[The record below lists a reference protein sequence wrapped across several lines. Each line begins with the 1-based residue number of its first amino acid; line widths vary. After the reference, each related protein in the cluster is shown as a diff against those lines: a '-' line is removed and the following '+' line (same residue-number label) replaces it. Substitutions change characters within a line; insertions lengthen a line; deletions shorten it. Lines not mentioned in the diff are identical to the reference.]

1 MSEIKVLDQAV
12 VDAATSGE
20 DARGSFRGVRLLK
33 AVVLDWA
40 GTIQDFGSV
49 APVGAFVEV
58 FHRFGIE
65 ITAAQA
71 RGPMGLYKLDHIRAL
86 TAYPEIAADWRRI
99 HGRPVAEDDVQA
111 MYQASRPIQ
120 EEILPRYGNLI
131 PGALEAVAAIRARGY
146 RVASTTGYPRS
157 AGAIAAEAARRQGF
171 EPDVMVCADEVPAG
185 RPEPWMLLRA
195 LETLRVYPPAATV
208 KVGDTKAD
216 IGEGLNAGTWTVGI
230 SRTGNYVG
238 LSQAELE
245 ALPVLEQRRL
255 IDAATDTLRAAGAH
269 YVIESIADLPP
280 LLDEIEVRVARG
292 ERPGAMV

>member
-1 MSEIKVLDQAV
+1 MSETPVLASR
-12 VDAATSGE
+12 ASGSSR
-20 DARGSFRGVRLLK
+20 DGVPGARLLK

-40 GTIQDFGSV
+40 GTTQDFGSM

-58 FHRFGIE
+58 FHRFGVE

-71 RGPMGLYKLDHIRAL
+71 RGPMGLFKLDHIRAL
-86 TAYPEIAADWRRI
+86 AAEPAIARDWVRI
-99 HGRPVAEDDVQA
+99 HMRPIDEDDIQE
-111 MYQASRPIQ
+111 MYQASRSIQ
-120 EEILPRYGNLI
+120 EDILPAYGQLI
-131 PGALEAVAAIRARGY
+131 PGTLEAVAAIRERGY

-157 AGAIAAEAARRQGF
+157 AGAIAAEAARRQGY

-195 LETLRVYPPAATV
+195 LETLRVFPPSATV
-208 KVGDTKAD
+208 KVGDTRAD

-238 LSQAELE
+238 LSEAELE

-255 IDAATDTLRAAGAH
+255 VDAAAGVLRATGAH
-269 YVIESIADLPP
+269 FVIESIAGLPEV
-280 LLDEIEVRVARG
+280 LDEIEIRMARG
-292 ERPGAMV
+292 EGPGSGT